1 MNHLVCKH
9 PIRSEFPPRR
19 VRTDMDRDQPTSP
32 SESHP
37 VPYATSLARRY
48 ANQEPG
54 DWKMAV
60 VAGDRLRG
68 RMDPI
73 GEIVLRDIEVSA
85 FDDDVEAGCA
95 DQNG

>member
-1 MNHLVCKH
+1 MNHLVREH
-9 PIRSEFPPRR
+9 PIRSESLLIR
-19 VRTDMDRDQPTSP
+19 VRADMDRDQPASP

-95 DQNG
+95 DQSG